1 MPGCGICNSRP
12 PQTLSG
18 FDLYRTEEVL
28 FSFQRPSLEQPMLRI
43 SKIVDYR
50 ILVLTHM
57 ASRRTHVCSAAE
69 LAGELGLGQ
78 PVISKVLKLLAQH
91 GLVASTRGARG
102 GYRLGRDADQINVAE
117 IIDALEE
124 QPFGLT
130 ECTAQP
136 GACSVEGACHIRSHW
151 QHINRIVRR
160 TLESVT
166 VADMLDGAPVPESAV
181 LVAPPVAGARR
192 ALPNITNWSL
202 SK

>member
-1 MPGCGICNSRP
+1 
-12 PQTLSG
+12 
-18 FDLYRTEEVL
+18 
-28 FSFQRPSLEQPMLRI
+28 MLRI
-43 SKIVDYR
+43 SKIVDYG

-57 ASRRTHVCSAAE
+57 AARPTHVCSAAE

-78 PVISKVLKLLAQH
+78 PVVSKVLKLLAQH

-102 GYRLGRDADQINVAE
+102 GYRLEHEANQINVAQ
-117 IIDALEE
+117 IIDALED

-151 QHINRIVRR
+151 QRINRIVRS

-166 VADMLDGAPVPESAV
+166 VADMLEGAPAPESAV
-181 LVAPPVAGARR
+181 LMVPPAAGARH

>member
-1 MPGCGICNSRP
+1 
-12 PQTLSG
+12 
-18 FDLYRTEEVL
+18 
-28 FSFQRPSLEQPMLRI
+28 MLRI
-43 SKIVDYR
+43 SKIVDYG

-57 ASRRTHVCSAAE
+57 ASRPAHVCSAAE

-78 PVISKVLKLLAQH
+78 PVVSKVLKLLAQRD
-91 GLVASTRGARG
+91 LVASTRGAHG
-102 GYRLGRDADQINVAE
+102 GYRLGRDATLINVAE

-130 ECTAQP
+130 ECTALP

-151 QHINRIVRR
+151 QRINRIVRR

-166 VADMLDGAPVPESAV
+166 VADMLDGEGPGAPAAPTSAV
-181 LVAPPVAGARR
+181 LVPAPEPGTRR
-192 ALPNITNWSL
+192 TVPNITNWSL